1 MSDIICISDLRR
13 MFAEAAA
20 HIRREQ
26 DVLSRLDCIGG
37 DGDHGATMVRAMEM
51 LESEINAENDKPLNV
66 RLKDAGWSV
75 LGVGG
80 GASSALLGTF
90 IAGMGDADLGV
101 ESDCKHLAAS
111 FGMGL
116 RAVERQTKAHQGDK
130 TVMDALVPA
139 VQAIQTAA
147 DSGEP
152 VARAMELAADAAR
165 AGAESTKDMIAKY
178 GRAKFLGEKT
188 RGSADAGAT
197 SIALLFEGFSA
208 ALAEHKET
216 RYGRYA

>member
-1 MSDIICISDLRR
+1 MSDVICISELRR

-20 HIRREQ
+20 QIRRKEEM
-26 DVLSRLDCIGG
+26 LSRLDCIGG
-37 DGDHGATMVRAMEM
+37 DGDHGATMVRAMEI
-51 LESEINAENDKPLNV
+51 LESEMSADNDKPLNA

-90 IAGMGDADLGV
+90 IAGMGDADLGR
-101 ESDCKHLAAS
+101 ESDCKQLAAS
-111 FGMGL
+111 FAAGL
-116 RAVERQTKAHQGDK
+116 RAVEKQTKARPGDK
-130 TVMDALVPA
+130 TMMDALVPA
-139 VQAIQTAA
+139 VQAMETAA
-147 DSGEP
+147 DCGEAVGRTME
-152 VARAMELAADAAR
+152 VAAGAAR

-208 ALAEHKET
+208 ALAEHKE
-216 RYGRYA
+216 A

>member
-1 MSDIICISDLRR
+1 MSDVICTSELRR

-20 HIRREQ
+20 QIRREQ
-26 DVLSRLDCIGG
+26 DMLTRLDCIGG
-37 DGDHGATMVRAMEM
+37 DGDHGATMVRTMEM
-51 LESEINAENDKPLNV
+51 LESEMSVDNGKPLNA

-90 IAGMGDADLGV
+90 IAGMGDADLGL

-111 FGMGL
+111 FAIGL
-116 RAVERQTKAHQGDK
+116 RAVEKQTQARQGDK
-130 TVMDALVPA
+130 TMMDALVPA
-139 VQAIQTAA
+139 VRTIERAA
-147 DSGEP
+147 DTGEP

-165 AGAESTKDMIAKY
+165 AGAETTKDMIAKY

-188 RGSADAGAT
+188 RGSPDAGAT
-197 SIALLFEGFSA
+197 SIALLFAGFSV
-208 ALAEHKET
+208 ALAEHEE
-216 RYGRYA
+216 A

>member
-1 MSDIICISDLRR
+1 MSDLIGISELRR

-20 HIRREQ
+20 QIRQEQ
-26 DVLSRLDCIGG
+26 EMLSRLDCIGG
-37 DGDHGATMVRAMEM
+37 DGDHGVTMVRAMEM
-51 LESEINAENDKPLNV
+51 LENEMNAENDKPLNA

-90 IAGMGDADLGV
+90 IAGMGDADLGL

-111 FGMGL
+111 LAMGL
-116 RAVERQTKAHQGDK
+116 RAVEKQTKARQGDK
-130 TVMDALVPA
+130 TMMDALVPA
-139 VQAIQTAA
+139 VQAMEAAA

-152 VARAMELAADAAR
+152 VARAMELAAAAAR

-188 RGSADAGAT
+188 LGSADAGAT

-208 ALAEHKET
+208 ALTEHKE
-216 RYGRYA
+216 A